1 MSLPASRSRPAA
13 SARGQRAE
21 KAIVDAVLDLLD
33 QDDAS
38 GLTVDKIANRAQ
50 VGKPTIY
57 RRWSTKS
64 ELVAYAFGNLAD
76 PLPSGPQASLRDIL
90 ITALTEFHARL
101 TDTRHGR
108 AWRKILG
115 SQGEYADAM
124 SIYRDKYLNPRR
136 AALAAALQTHIDNGT
151 IRNDVD
157 AETLI
162 RVISNT
168 MLGGIITPD
177 EPATT
182 TSPELI
188 VDLFLNGLL
197 TGAAHNP
204 PSPPPR

>member
-1 MSLPASRSRPAA
+1 MVHQIR
-13 SARGQRAE
+13 ARGVRLREPRRPPTLRA
-21 KAIVDAVLDLLD
+21 
-33 QDDAS
+33 
-38 GLTVDKIANRAQ
+38 T
-50 VGKPTIY
+50 GKPEGY
-57 RRWSTKS
+57 PHHR
-64 ELVAYAFGNLAD
+64 
-76 PLPSGPQASLRDIL
+76 
-90 ITALTEFHARL
+90 
-101 TDTRHGR
+101 TDRVPRTTDRHPTRTCM
-108 AWRKILG
+108 AKKILG

-197 TGAAHNP
+197 
-204 PSPPPR
+204 